1 MVSLVDVNSGRVTL
15 ADLAEINH
23 YLEMKNDIEY
33 MAQEKA
39 MKESKRKGGRH

>member
-15 ADLAEINH
+15 ADLAGINH

-39 MKESKRKGGRH
+39 MKESKRRGGRH